1 MPLKAALYA
10 RVSTAESKDLQDP
23 EAQLIKLRQ
32 YAQFRDLDVSR
43 EFVEYAS
50 GCDDDRPVLKE
61 LLRDAKRGEFRTI
74 LVFRIDRLS
83 RSTYKLFSVMQDL
96 KDWRVNVISVT
107 EGLDTE
113 SRLSEGIFLMLGIVA
128 GWEREGIVERIN
140 AGVQRA
146 KLKGTRSGKPIGRP
160 KRGFEATGRKK
171 PISLEQLAHA
181 RAADPAISQAELARR
196 LGVPRSTLQR
206 YLKAAQNQGGGEL
219 IKKPVSEGDAR
230 NL

>member
-23 EAQLIKLRQ
+23 ETQLIKLRQ
-32 YAQFRDLDVSR
+32 YAQFREL
-43 EFVEYAS
+43 EIYKEYVEYAS

-61 LLRDAKRGEFRTI
+61 LLKDAKQGKFRTI

-160 KRGFEATGRKK
+160 RRR
-171 PISLEQLAHA
+171 IN
-181 RAADPAISQAELARR
+181 QAELRGIIEREPGISQSKLAKR
-196 LGVPRSTLQR
+196 LNVPRSTLQA
-206 YLKAAQNQGGGEL
+206 YLKSGQNICAEFNQE
-219 IKKPVSEGDAR
+219 I
-230 NL
+230 

>member
-1 MPLKAALYA
+1 MALKAALYA
-10 RVSTAESKDLQDP
+10 RVSTAESRELQDP
-23 EAQLIKLRQ
+23 ETQLIKLRQ
-32 YAQFRDLDVSR
+32 YAQFR
-43 EFVEYAS
+43 EFEISKEYIEYAS
-50 GCDDDRPVLKE
+50 GCDDDRPVMKE
-61 LLRDAKRGEFRTI
+61 LLHDAKQGKFRTI

-96 KDWRVNVISVT
+96 KDWHVNVISVT

-160 KRGFEATGRKK
+160 KRGYESKGRKK
-171 PISLEQLAHA
+171 PITMEQLAHA
-181 RAADPAISQAELARR
+181 RQDNPLISQAELARK
-196 LGVPRSTLQR
+196 LGIPRSTLQR
-206 YLKAAQNQGGGEL
+206 YLKAAQNQGEVPF
-219 IKKPVSEGDAR
+219 IKEP
-230 NL
+230 